1 MAIYHLNASFV
12 SRASTNSSCAH
23 AAYITAEKATDVRTG
38 ESFDY
43 RNKASEVA
51 HKNILLPE
59 GMEHLNTTEKLWNA
73 IEEFEDKIAEERYGN
88 YKDPVKQ
95 AKSLAAKAKFL
106 AEAATAFKM
115 ECALP
120 KELKLNEKIELS
132 DRIAKEIF
140 GSKNLI
146 VQYAL
151 HDKEDNPHVH
161 YACNFRQVINGEFSK
176 RKMYFLSSDIKEM
189 RKSVADII
197 NSYGLEKGYEFA
209 VDHRSN
215 LDRGIKVEPTKH
227 RGWYAS
233 ELGDNSRIVLEN
245 REILSTNT
253 ASLLKDPEELIK
265 VLIDGKTVFNIDEL
279 KGSAKERF
287 GTDEQTW
294 HVLQELITK
303 DNAKIL
309 IDRAAKFGSFL
320 EVAKEVKEISFE
332 EKDSLSSDDIAEL
345 KELKDAREKLADEI
359 FKGLKDYKWLMSK
372 VGMGE
377 DSLEAMTSSGT
388 ISWND
393 RSEFLGGD
401 VPQNLRAGDALAALS
416 KAFGVKELDRGLASV
431 FNLENLGESFKKKD
445 AYIANSDLE
454 VEEEIIKAK
463 SVLSKKEF
471 GGNMPLK
478 VRMLG
483 RRPVDNIHSII
494 KSQEKSQGYKFSCE
508 QKEAAISLVAE
519 KAYGSLIGK
528 AGTGKTTTLRSVAQA
543 YHKAG
548 FRVIGTSF
556 QGAAVGEL
564 GLSLGE
570 YMDAGFTLTKL
581 RNEWGDIDKGRSK
594 EGRIEK
600 YELTDKTVV
609 ILDEAGMASASLV
622 QPLLDRAREKG
633 SKVIVVGD
641 SGQISSISR
650 ADIGRLLFDGGD
662 RLENVVRQKDKSGKV
677 ASDDFANGYIENG
690 IASYKNRGDLVIGEN
705 DFSTKLSLIGRV
717 SEKIKDDIAGGSS
730 FREMIIAYK
739 NSDVEDI
746 NLGMQTALR
755 KQNRLTGQGITI
767 LTGYYKSLKAG
778 RLGSLLSNP
787 EIKESLDKIRGNV
800 VPIKGERSIS
810 YKEAFALL
818 KNSEKDGSDQHKLL
832 SDILKPKLFFA
843 GDKIKFGSNF
853 NKGIDGKTVY
863 NGTLGVIQYYSE
875 DEHRLEVFFEDKSK
889 AKIDLQDY
897 HSLDLGYAITVN
909 GSQGKNTEN
918 CHFFVSNTKG
928 ARIGSREFYVGAT
941 RHINNLTFYTSKEY
955 LNGTSTVGGIK
966 INSPQETQLHQKIEE
981 RWKMTAHDLSKD
993 NPDLQLARDLEKISN
1008 EKHKLWSLMQKDVR
1022 AGHHDLFEHPH
1033 FDRYKQVKGE
1043 LKEMAETA
1051 SNNWGNVRIYA
1062 SHAKITSNDIKRW
1075 SGDKK
1080 EHAEE
1085 NKDFVKYKEY
1095 QREAQELWVDI
1106 LKTKKTTPS
1115 GHEKY
1120 PEFKRAS
1127 QSRNELAYKLA
1138 SFGSEHEIHDR
1149 EGDKTITHIYNHVQ
1163 KNEWKNIQRHSALY
1177 IKEKTKSIVDQSKG
1191 GAANIASSD
1200 KQSQKQELYQAQKEL
1215 WDIEHLELKDRIE
1228 YRAEVIARD
1237 LLGEP
1242 NNKFSNKN
1250 ELRYGKSGK
1259 LAVTIKGE
1267 KAGTWYNF
1275 ESGEGGDMFRLAGE
1289 TRCGDFKN
1297 SAEYLR
1303 SMVGM
1308 SASQISSHL
1317 ISKRIERSDDLVRK
1331 EEEQKARDEKDSLA
1345 KIEYAEKLYE
1355 KSKDI
1360 GTKSIA
1366 HRYLT
1371 NIRNLNVE
1379 LSSDIRTTGIYDKE
1393 RKECFPALVAFSRDK
1408 HGDITGGQ
1416 HICLDKENNIKAD
1429 IAVPKRSFGTISGS
1443 FVNLGNINTKADSDN
1458 NLANEKQA
1466 NITIISEGIETG
1478 LSVKQALGEHSEKNT
1493 TTTKIKTLCSLG
1505 VGNIKNYAVN
1515 KGEKIIIAS
1524 DNDGKDSITDKTI
1537 ETAKSI
1543 LEEKGA
1549 FVEVVKPERE
1559 GDFNDILQDKENGG
1573 SKVIADCF
1581 KHSIAKHSAVTV
1593 DAYLALSGCS
1603 TTLSKEER
1611 SDLAYLEKYNI
1622 DQKNLVDSYRTG
1634 SKEGGESLK
1643 ALIAEDIENCFSM
1656 LNSRMESLEKL
1667 NNKIDR
1673 NKIASD
1679 IREMNYEERKQYI
1692 NGLIASEAKKYISP
1706 ILEKHEE
1713 EKSNANNIKDMQQAI
1728 ASEHKFYLHL
1738 YREHR
1743 TAITVLG
1750 KKEGDSILLV
1760 RASSANSL
1768 DKNGGIKSLESAISH
1783 TVENGIKD
1791 GNSVMKDIRSA
1802 NGDMYRL
1809 NFEMHYNAKSHY
1821 SKMIDRNLETID
1833 HGIPVTLG
1841 SRTFNNA
1848 QEYLKHLK
1856 DDHKHEFMPSNKIDD
1871 HLKSL
1876 ASDNSKNQTKQQE
1889 LEKSKEMK
1897 IEKNHDLSL

>member
-993 NPDLQLARDLEKISN
+993 NLDLQLARDLEKISN
-1008 EKHKLWSLMQKDVR
+1008 KKHKLWSLMQKDVR

-1163 KNEWKNIQRHSALY
+1163 KSEWKNIQRHSALC

-1191 GAANIASSD
+1191 EVANIASPD
-1200 KQSQKQELYQAQKEL
+1200 KQSQKQELYQAQKEV
-1215 WDIEHLELKDRIE
+1215 WDSEHLELKDRIR

-1242 NNKFSNKN
+1242 NKHLSSKN
-1250 ELRYGKSGK
+1250 ELRYGEHGK
-1259 LAVTIKGE
+1259 LAVHITGD
-1267 KAGTWYNF
+1267 KAGTWYDF
-1275 ESGEGGDMFRLAGE
+1275 ARGEGGDMFRLAQDVRFGGFRE
-1289 TRCGDFKN
+1289 
-1297 SAEYLR
+1297 SVEYLR
-1303 SMVGM
+1303 SMVGL
-1308 SASQISSHL
+1308 SASSSIHTNFDQSIST
-1317 ISKRIERSDDLVRK
+1317 KQDDLTKKV
-1331 EEEQKARDEKDSLA
+1331 EEQQKLDEAKAA
-1345 KIEYAEKLYE
+1345 KIEYAQKLYD

-1366 HRYLT
+1366 HRYLSKT
-1371 NIRNLNVE
+1371 RSINTD
-1379 LSSDIRTTGIYDKE
+1379 LSPDIRTTGIYDREKQV
-1393 RKECFPALVAFSRDK
+1393 CFPALVAFARNSD
-1408 HGDITGGQ
+1408 GDITGGQ
-1416 HICLDKENNIKAD
+1416 HLLLDKTANTKAD
-1429 IAVPKRSFGTISGS
+1429 VAVPKKSFGAISGS
-1443 FVNLGNINTKADSDN
+1443 FVDLGSTDTKNTPDDN
-1458 NLANEKQA
+1458 AQSYIKPQ
-1466 NITIISEGIETG
+1466 ITIIAEGIETG
-1478 LSVKQALGEHSEKNT
+1478 LSVKQAIGEHNEKDSKT
-1493 TTTKIKTLCSLG
+1493 KTLCSLG
-1505 VGNIKNYAVN
+1505 IGNIKNYDPSS
-1515 KGEKIIIAS
+1515 GEKIIIAS
-1524 DNDGKDSITDKTI
+1524 DNDGINSITNKTV
-1537 ETAKSI
+1537 EDAKTT

-1549 FVEVVKPERE
+1549 FVEIVKPNKQ
-1559 GDFNDILQDKENGG
+1559 GDFNDILKDKENGG
-1573 SKVIADCF
+1573 SKIIADCF
-1581 KHSIAKHSAVTV
+1581 KDSLAKHSAIIVEEYFTH
-1593 DAYLALSGCS
+1593 CS
-1603 TTLSKEER
+1603 SKPEF
-1611 SDLAYLEKYNI
+1611 SDQEKEHLAYAEKYSLCQGSVVNAYREGNAQGAERLEK
-1622 DQKNLVDSYRTG
+1622 
-1634 SKEGGESLK
+1634 
-1643 ALIAEDIENCFSM
+1643 LISDDRDNCFFM
-1656 LNSRMESLEKL
+1656 LTSGMDALEKL
-1667 NNKIDR
+1667 NNNIDR
-1673 NKIASD
+1673 AKIASVLK
-1679 IREMNYEERKQYI
+1679 EMNYEERRQYI
-1692 NGLIASEAKKYISP
+1692 HGLVASEAKKYVSP
-1706 ILEKHEE
+1706 LLEEHEQ
-1713 EKSNANNIKDMQQAI
+1713 EKAKATNIKEMKQAI
-1728 ASEHKFYLHL
+1728 AKEHASYIHL
-1738 YREHR
+1738 YREHK
-1743 TAITVLG
+1743 TAIGVLG
-1750 KKEGDSILLV
+1750 KHEGNSELLI
-1760 RASSANSL
+1760 RGRSASDLNN
-1768 DKNGGIKSLESAISH
+1768 NGGIKALESAIDH
-1783 TVENGIKD
+1783 TMNHGIKD
-1791 GNSVMKDIRSA
+1791 NDAMIKDIRAA
-1802 NGDMYRL
+1802 NGDTNTLY
-1809 NFEMHYNAKSHY
+1809 YNIKKTAQTHHFGV
-1821 SKMIDRNLETID
+1821 IDRSIRHLEHGVSVKLD
-1833 HGIPVTLG
+1833 HK
-1841 SRTFNNA
+1841 TFSNVP
-1848 QEYLKHLK
+1848 EYLTHLK
-1856 DDHKHEFMPSNKIDD
+1856 DNHDHPCMPSNHIDN
-1871 HLKSL
+1871 HLKSFE
-1876 ASDNSKNQTKQQE
+1876 SKQPKNQIKHKEVEKTKDM
-1889 LEKSKEMK
+1889 L
-1897 IEKNHDLSL
+1897 IKNSFEPHL